1 MGHASPR
8 STSPIPRPTRSCPSG
23 TDSGSSRPRRRPS
36 ASSRSPART
45 TTTSCGWLASAMRGP
60 FGNSRPCSVAGDN
73 LLFVYGTLMRGF
85 PLHALLERRA
95 TYLGEATTPGLLLD
109 LGSYPAA
116 LKSATGKI
124 RGEVYRLTDPGL
136 WRALDS
142 AEGSQYHREQAG
154 IEQASGG
161 R

>member
-1 MGHASPR
+1 
-8 STSPIPRPTRSCPSG
+8 
-23 TDSGSSRPRRRPS
+23 
-36 ASSRSPART
+36 
-45 TTTSCGWLASAMRGP
+45 
-60 FGNSRPCSVAGDN
+60 VAGDN

-85 PLHALLERRA
+85 PLHALLEGRA

-124 RGEVYRLTDPGL
+124 RGEVYLLADPDL

-161 R
+161 RVEAYVYWYVGPLDGAVPVPGGDYRAHAPARSIHHR

>member
-1 MGHASPR
+1 
-8 STSPIPRPTRSCPSG
+8 
-23 TDSGSSRPRRRPS
+23 
-36 ASSRSPART
+36 
-45 TTTSCGWLASAMRGP
+45 
-60 FGNSRPCSVAGDN
+60 VAGDN

-124 RGEVYRLTDPGL
+124 RGEVYRLADPGL

-161 R
+161 RVGAYVYWYVGPIDGAVPIPGGDYRAHAPARSIHHR

>member
-1 MGHASPR
+1 
-8 STSPIPRPTRSCPSG
+8 
-23 TDSGSSRPRRRPS
+23 
-36 ASSRSPART
+36 
-45 TTTSCGWLASAMRGP
+45 
-60 FGNSRPCSVAGDN
+60 VAGDN

-124 RGEVYRLTDPGL
+124 RGEVYLLADPGL

-154 IEQASGG
+154 IEQASAGWVEAYVYWYVGPLDGAVPIPGG
-161 R
+161 DYRAHAPARSIHHR